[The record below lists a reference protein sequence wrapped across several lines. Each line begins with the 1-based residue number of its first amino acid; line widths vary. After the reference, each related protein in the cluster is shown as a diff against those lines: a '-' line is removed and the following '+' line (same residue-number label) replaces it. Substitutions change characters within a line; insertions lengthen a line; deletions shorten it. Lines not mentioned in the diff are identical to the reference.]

1 METGKG
7 GQVNQLPYRV
17 LIVGAG
23 LGGLAAA
30 IGIKQAGHDV
40 TVLEQVP
47 ELREVSKS
55 LAPLCGIQALNNI
68 PGWCW
73 HTNTAQLFED
83 SEALG
88 HLGRRCLKSSATP

>member
-7 GQVNQLPYRV
+7 GQVNKLPYRV
-17 LIVGAG
+17 LIVEAG

-40 TVLEQVP
+40 TVLEQMP
-47 ELREVSKS
+47 ELREVHTSF
-55 LAPLCGIQALNNI
+55 APLCGIQGLNNI
-68 PGWCW
+68 PDWCW
-73 HTNTAQLFED
+73 HTSTAQLFED

-88 HLGRRCLKSSATP
+88 HLGRRCLKSSAAP